1 MGAWGAGP
9 FDNDDAMDFVGDLS
23 DVPAEDYVSLLQAAV
38 TPSDGYLES
47 PDGSIAVAAAA
58 LIAAQ
63 RGYVISSP
71 TVAEL
76 VQTRPFTPDDDMRAS
91 AVAAL
96 DRVAG
101 EDSELTELWAEAG
114 LQETVLTRYGEIRSF
129 L

>member
-1 MGAWGAGP
+1 
-9 FDNDDAMDFVGDLS
+9 MDFVGDLS